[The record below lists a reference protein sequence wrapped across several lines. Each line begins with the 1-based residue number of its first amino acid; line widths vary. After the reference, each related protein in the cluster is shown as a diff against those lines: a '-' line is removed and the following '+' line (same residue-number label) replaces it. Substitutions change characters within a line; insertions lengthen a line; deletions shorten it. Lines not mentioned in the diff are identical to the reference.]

1 MNNRIVGSVIL
12 LFSVFYGLTAFTFKL
27 TFIADP
33 LGPSK
38 YPILLSLFSL
48 ILSLYLIISPGNLA
62 LEYKFN
68 VINRPISIFVI
79 SLFSYIFLLWLLGYV
94 FATIIYMT
102 LLGLIFGGKL
112 FKSFITSIIFSLTIY
127 LFFVS
132 LLKLHL
138 PTCYIIEI
146 LK

>member
-1 MNNRIVGSVIL
+1 MNNRIIGCIIL
-12 LFSVFYGLTAFTFKL
+12 LFSAFYGLTAFSFKL

-48 ILSLYLIISPGNLA
+48 ILSLYLIFAPGNLV

-68 VINRPISIFVI
+68 VINRAILVFIVSIF
-79 SLFSYIFLLWLLGYV
+79 SYVFLLWLLGYV

-102 LLGLIFGGKL
+102 FLGLIFGGKL
-112 FKSFITSIIFSLTIY
+112 FKSFITAVVFSFIIY

-138 PTCYIIEI
+138 PSCYITEM

>member
-138 PTCYIIEI
+138 PTCYIIEM